1 MPDRTIVITGATDG
15 LGRALSGAL
24 ARHPATTL
32 ILHGRNQSRLDEL
45 AATLADAPASIH
57 TVRADF
63 SELAQVHRLADE
75 IFEFTDHLSVLVNN
89 AGIGGG
95 EPDGNDRRLSTDGH
109 ELRFAVNHL
118 AAFALTQRLLPLLDR
133 GAPARIVNVASIG
146 QAPIDFAD
154 PTLEH
159 NYSGMRAYGQSK
171 LAMITTG
178 FTLAHQ
184 LDPHRITVN
193 SLHPATYMPTK
204 MVLDSVGYSIDS
216 LETGLEAT
224 LRLILSP
231 ELDGTTGQFYDRT
244 HPTKAHPDAYNPTTQ
259 QKLWALS
266 TRLTTRP
273 DHPPPPSPTPHALTH
288 TPTTTPTYLQPP
300 HRRTPRTHLPG

>member
-24 ARHPATTL
+24 ARRPATTL

-45 AATLADAPASIH
+45 ATTLADAPASIH

-75 IFEFTDHLSVLVNN
+75 ITEFTDHISVLVNN
-89 AGIGGG
+89 AGIGG
-95 EPDGNDRRLSTDGH
+95 EPDGTDRRLTVDGH

-118 AAFALTQRLLPLLDR
+118 APFALTQRLLPLLDR

-146 QAPIDFAD
+146 QAPINFDD

-159 NYSGMRAYGQSK
+159 GYSGTRAYGQSK

-178 FTLAHQ
+178 FALARQ
-184 LDPHRITVN
+184 LDPHRVTVN

-216 LETGLEAT
+216 LETGLQAT
-224 LRLILSP
+224 LHLILAP
-231 ELDGTTGQFYDRT
+231 ELDGVTGQFYDRT
-244 HPTKAHPDAYNPTTQ
+244 RAARAHADAYDPSIQ
-259 QKLWALS
+259 QKLWDLC
-266 TRLTTRP
+266 TRLTKRP
-273 DHPPPPSPTPHALTH
+273 ERPSKI
-288 TPTTTPTYLQPP
+288 
-300 HRRTPRTHLPG
+300 

>member
-24 ARHPATTL
+24 ARRPATTL

-45 AATLADAPASIH
+45 ATTLADAPASIH

-75 IFEFTDHLSVLVNN
+75 ITEFTDHISVLVNN
-89 AGIGGG
+89 AGIGG
-95 EPDGNDRRLSTDGH
+95 EPDGTDRRLTVDGH

-118 AAFALTQRLLPLLDR
+118 APFALTQRLLPLLDR

-146 QAPIDFAD
+146 QAPINFDD

-159 NYSGMRAYGQSK
+159 GYSGTRAYGQSK

-178 FTLAHQ
+178 FALARQ
-184 LDPHRITVN
+184 LDPHRVTVN

-204 MVLDSVGYSIDS
+204 IVPSPVSTIAQGVEATMRLITAPVSEVGTGRYYNGLRQARADAQAYDDRARQRLRELSEK
-216 LETGLEAT
+216 LTGL
-224 LRLILSP
+224 P
-231 ELDGTTGQFYDRT
+231 
-244 HPTKAHPDAYNPTTQ
+244 
-259 QKLWALS
+259 
-266 TRLTTRP
+266 
-273 DHPPPPSPTPHALTH
+273 
-288 TPTTTPTYLQPP
+288 
-300 HRRTPRTHLPG
+300 PRT